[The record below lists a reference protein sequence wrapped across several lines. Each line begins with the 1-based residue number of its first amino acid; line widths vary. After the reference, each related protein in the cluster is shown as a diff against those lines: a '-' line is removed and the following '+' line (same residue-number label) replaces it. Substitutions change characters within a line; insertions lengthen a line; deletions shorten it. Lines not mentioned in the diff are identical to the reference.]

1 MDPNPEKKRL
11 AILLGGDIVTL
22 GLVTI
27 VGFATHGTLGTAGLR
42 MFTTFIPA
50 VLAWLLAAPFLG
62 VYDVQ
67 RAADYRQLWRPV
79 WAMALAGP
87 LATWLRGVALGN
99 APIPPVFVAV
109 LSGVSAMA
117 LLAWRGIYILLFG
130 RKK

>member
-27 VGFATHGTLGTAGLR
+27 VGFATHGTLGTAVLR

-79 WAMALAGP
+79 WAMVLAGP

>member
-67 RAADYRQLWRPV
+67 RAAYYRQLWRPV
-79 WAMALAGP
+79 WAMVLAGP